1 MLNNVANTVENIAN
15 VLSHNAR
22 YEDALRM
29 YERTLQVRTGVTA
42 GSPLNGIVCR
52 CNANSLISRT
62 VQCSAVQCSAVHM
75 PKAALCLHCARAESS
90 AESSPNLTG
99 ACVQSQGIEVVLCA
113 IVPGVSE

>member
-29 YERTLQVRTGVTA
+29 YERTLQARSSILLPAVVTA

-52 CNANSLISRT
+52 CNAVSSRA
-62 VQCSAVQCSAVHM
+62 QCSAVQCTCR
-75 PKAALCLHCARAESS
+75 KLRCASIAHAPQR
-90 AESSPNLTG
+90 
-99 ACVQSQGIEVVLCA
+99 
-113 IVPGVSE
+113 

>member
-29 YERTLQVRTGVTA
+29 YERTLQVRAGVTA

-62 VQCSAVQCSAVHM
+62 VQCSAVQCSAVQCSAVCAHCRR
-75 PKAALCLHCARAESS
+75 AALCLHCARAESS
-90 AESSPNLTG
+90 AER
-99 ACVQSQGIEVVLCA
+99 EH
-113 IVPGVSE
+113 

>member
-29 YERTLQVRTGVTA
+29 YERTLQVRAGVTA

-52 CNANSLISRT
+52 YNTTVSSR
-62 VQCSAVQCSAVHM
+62 AQCSAVHI
-75 PKAALCLHCARAESS
+75 AEGLRCASIAHAPAS
-90 AESSPNLTG
+90 A
-99 ACVQSQGIEVVLCA
+99 Q
-113 IVPGVSE
+113 